1 MNLVRPT
8 LWQNDSGKFI
18 GLDHKVDL
26 GKNGTHVQAGIISTP
41 DPVEPVEVLKGDVNG
56 DEKINIKDY
65 IRLQKY
71 VVNSDTEINENNSDM
86 NGDKKINI
94 TDALLLKKKI
104 LD

>member
-1 MNLVRPT
+1 MKIK
-8 LWQNDSGKFI
+8 KFLFI
-18 GLDHKVDL
+18 FIFLS
-26 GKNGTHVQAGIISTP
+26 IISTFLTISYARYVGYKS
-41 DPVEPVEVLKGDVNG
+41 VELDLNVSANSETGIIDFGISTSK
-56 DEKINIKDY
+56 NI
-65 IRLQKY
+65 Y